1 MGLMTIPAFI
11 RLILFLA
18 IVGLFLHQR
27 LAPHS
32 AGLSPRIARAF
43 GIVDRIFGPLL
54 GLLRGKT
61 PPLRVGPGLSLE
73 SSHLSLLVILLAAL
87 TVL

>member
-1 MGLMTIPAFI
+1 MTIRPII

-18 IVGLFLHQR
+18 IVAMFLHQR

-32 AGLSPRIARAF
+32 TGLSQRMGRVFRVA
-43 GIVDRIFGPLL
+43 DRIFGPLL
-54 GLLRGKT
+54 IFLRSKI
-61 PPLRVGPGLSLE
+61 PPLPVGPGLSLE
-73 SSHLSLLVILLAAL
+73 SSHLTLLVILLTAL

>member
-1 MGLMTIPAFI
+1 MTIRAII

-18 IVGLFLHQR
+18 IVALFLHQR

-32 AGLSPRIARAF
+32 TGLSSRMLRF
-43 GIVDRIFGPLL
+43 FRVVDRIFGPLL
-54 GLLRGKT
+54 KFLRNKT
-61 PPLRVGPGLSLE
+61 TPLPVGPGLSLE
-73 SSHLSLLVILLAAL
+73 SSHLTLLVILLTAL

>member
-1 MGLMTIPAFI
+1 MTIRAII

-18 IVGLFLHQR
+18 IVALFLHQR

-32 AGLSPRIARAF
+32 TGLSPRIGRVFRA
-43 GIVDRIFGPLL
+43 VDRIFGPLL
-54 GLLRGKT
+54 KFFRSKMS
-61 PPLRVGPGLSLE
+61 PLPVGPGLSLE
-73 SSHLSLLVILLAAL
+73 SSHLTVILILLTAL